1 MSPRRIAILGGAG
14 SGKSTLARRV
24 GEALDLPVI
33 HLDRLVFGPGWLRRS
48 STTIGAGVASI
59 AAEDGWVM
67 DGTYVE
73 AAELALPRA
82 QLTVWIDQPTWLR
95 LWRCWRKARA
105 HHGRP
110 RADRPEGCE
119 DVFGWT
125 YAWQVLSFGRWT
137 KAVERQIAA
146 YAGGRVV
153 RLRGD
158 AAVETFVRRLGA
170 D

>member
-1 MSPRRIAILGGAG
+1 VSPRRIAILGGAG

-33 HLDRLVFGPGWLRRS
+33 HLDRLVFGPGWVRRS

-59 AAEDGWVM
+59 AAQDAWVM
-67 DGTYVE
+67 DGTYIE

-82 QLTVWIDQPTWLR
+82 DLTVWIDQPTWLR
-95 LWRCWRKARA
+95 LWRCWRKVQA
-105 HHGRP
+105 HRGRP
-110 RADRPEGCE
+110 RADRPDGCE
-119 DVFGWT
+119 EVFGWT
-125 YAWQVLSFGRWT
+125 YAWQALTFGRWT
-137 KAVERQIAA
+137 KVVERQIAA
-146 YAGGRVV
+146 RAGGAVL

-158 AAVETFVRRLGA
+158 AAVAEFIRGLEA